1 MKTSIVSAIALA
13 SSLLLVACG
22 AEREEPFN
30 PPEDED
36 DEIRDPVGVSRI
48 ERFEF
53 ENINSTP
60 PGSTPLGK
68 RLEVFTD
75 EDDFIERADN
85 YRGSLFVEAP
95 DFTERRAI
103 LYDSG
108 WVDTQPC
115 AQWLSLDQVEA
126 FDITEDESVVEVVI
140 TYDFQEADEDAQCG
154 EEQYY
159 REVFFYS
166 IATQADI
173 VVVEEVEGANDSA
186 SSSSSSASSSSAGSN
201 DS

>member
-1 MKTSIVSAIALA
+1 MKTPIAPAITLA
-13 SSLLLVACG
+13 ASLLLTACG

-36 DEIRDPVGVSRI
+36 DEIREPVAVSRI

-53 ENINSTP
+53 EDINSTP
-60 PGSTPLGK
+60 PGATPFGK

-75 EDDFIERADN
+75 EDDFNERADS

-95 DFTERRAI
+95 DFTERGAV

-108 WVDTQPC
+108 WMDTQPC

-159 REVFFYS
+159 REVLFYS
-166 IATQADI
+166 VATQADI
-173 VVVEEVEGANDSA
+173 VVVEEVDGANDSA
-186 SSSSSSASSSSAGSN
+186 GSSSSSSSSVGSN